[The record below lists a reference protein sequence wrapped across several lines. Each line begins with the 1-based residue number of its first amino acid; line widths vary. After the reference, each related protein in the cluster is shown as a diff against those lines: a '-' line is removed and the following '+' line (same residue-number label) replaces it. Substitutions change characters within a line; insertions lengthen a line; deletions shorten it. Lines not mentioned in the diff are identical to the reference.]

1 MKLTLEEC
9 LKYKQVKKIEID
21 GGTINIIFTDTT
33 FIGETKLEIYTLMES
48 INIKVSNENGKI
60 VYKGRT

>member
-9 LKYKQVKKIEID
+9 LKYKKVKKIEID
-21 GGTINIIFTDTT
+21 GCTIIITFIDTT

-48 INIKVSNENGKI
+48 INLKVSNENGKI
-60 VYKGRT
+60 IYKGRT